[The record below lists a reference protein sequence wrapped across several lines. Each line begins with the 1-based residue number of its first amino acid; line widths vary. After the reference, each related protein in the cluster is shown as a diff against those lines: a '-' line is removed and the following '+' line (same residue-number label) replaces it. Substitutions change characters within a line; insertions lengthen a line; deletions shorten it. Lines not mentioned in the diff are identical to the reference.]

1 MKTEF
6 IITRNV
12 KKFVALMTELQSLP
26 PNIPKMALV
35 YGEPGLG
42 KSETVA
48 KWAFKNP
55 CVYVRAKQGMTT
67 GWLLAE
73 IVNELELEAC
83 WHIDDTFKKS
93 KKALVNKS
101 FTIIIDEV
109 DYLIEKKSIETL

>member
-35 YGEPGLG
+35 YGETGLG

-48 KWAFKNP
+48 K
-55 CVYVRAKQGMTT
+55 
-67 GWLLAE
+67 
-73 IVNELELEAC
+73 
-83 WHIDDTFKKS
+83 
-93 KKALVNKS
+93 
-101 FTIIIDEV
+101 
-109 DYLIEKKSIETL
+109 